1 MSKEGFFRRWSRMK
15 AHPEI
20 PLHEDDTATANRRS
34 RAGENPIAPATTAT
48 ARLGAVVQDAAVLA
62 GASMQRAGGSQV
74 LEFEPVAQTAPHP
87 PVTPAPVPESQ
98 ARPLPTLDDVALL
111 GPDSD
116 FSAFMVQGVDK
127 KVRALAMKKLF
138 TDPHFN
144 VMDGLDTYIDDYNRA
159 DPLQAALLASL
170 QHAKSIFGRFTDD
183 DQASGRPGSG
193 VPPKDQEGD
202 IEPPQ
207 QNDA

>member
-1 MSKEGFFRRWSRMK
+1 MSKEGFFSRWSRVK
-15 AHPEI
+15 ARAESDPPEG
-20 PLHEDDTATANRRS
+20 ETDTASRRS
-34 RAGENPIAPATTAT
+34 REGGNPILPTSTAQREQT
-48 ARLGAVVQDAAVLA
+48 ALHAEIAISGV
-62 GASMQRAGGSQV
+62 SMQRAGGSQV
-74 LEFEPVAQTAPHP
+74 LDFEPVAQTAPHP
-87 PVTPAPVPESQ
+87 PVTPKPVPESQ

-138 TDPHFN
+138 ADPHFN

-159 DPLQAALLASL
+159 EPLQAAVLASL
-170 QHAKSIFGRFTDD
+170 QHAKSIFGQPAGD
-183 DQASGRPGSG
+183 DQAGGEAGPG
-193 VPPKDQEGD
+193 VQPKDQEDGT
-202 IEPPQ
+202 EPPQ

>member
-15 AHPEI
+15 AHPES
-20 PLHEDDTATANRRS
+20 PLPEDDTATANRRS
-34 RAGENPIAPATTAT
+34 RAGDNPISPATTAT
-48 ARLGAVVQDAAVLA
+48 ARMGAVVQDAAAPA

-87 PVTPAPVPESQ
+87 PVTPKPVPESQ
-98 ARPLPTLDDVALL
+98 ACPLPTLDDVALL

-116 FSAFMVQGVDK
+116 FSAFMAQGVDK

-170 QHAKSIFGRFTDD
+170 QHAKSIFGRSTDD
-183 DQASGRPGSG
+183 DLPSGTPDPGIE
-193 VPPKDQEGD
+193 PKDQEGD
-202 IEPPQ
+202 TEPPQ